1 MERTVKTASGRKSD
15 ADGGRG
21 AGSGDKK
28 GVPTKSERKRKERH
42 SDNVARGVNTD
53 WRRMVS
59 GPTGF
64 LTGP

>member
-1 MERTVKTASGRKSD
+1 M
-15 ADGGRG
+15 
-21 AGSGDKK
+21 
-28 GVPTKSERKRKERH
+28 SERKRKERH